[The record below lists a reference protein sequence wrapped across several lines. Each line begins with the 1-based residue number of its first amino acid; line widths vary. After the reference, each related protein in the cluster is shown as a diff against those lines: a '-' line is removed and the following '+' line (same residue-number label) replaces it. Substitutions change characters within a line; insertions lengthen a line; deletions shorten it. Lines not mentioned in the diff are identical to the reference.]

1 MELLE
6 LWTVLGLVRSR
17 TAIGN
22 EVSFQN
28 LFKICKNIFFQKP
41 FSQMASTRRRI
52 MCGFNSCNETVQQ
65 PTLPSWYCQTI
76 IVQTKQ
82 PPLVFNVSPTGCEWG
97 PWSAWAC
104 SVTCGQV
111 LTSYFSKSC
120 CVWFS
125 RRFPCQGRQYRTRA
139 VSASYHGPDCLGPS
153 YFVGGICP
161 NIEVASFVICSFLF
175 LKNLFLFITNPPR
188 HVQRKNL
195 GLEPW
200 NQLGEQHQQSHQQTH
215 LVFL

>member
-1 MELLE
+1 MFHQQDASGG
-6 LWTVLGLVRSR
+6 LGLLGHAQSPVARFLLLTFLNR
-17 TAIGN
+17 A
-22 EVSFQN
+22 
-28 LFKICKNIFFQKP
+28 
-41 FSQMASTRRRI
+41 
-52 MCGFNSCNETVQQ
+52 
-65 PTLPSWYCQTI
+65 
-76 IVQTKQ
+76 
-82 PPLVFNVSPTGCEWG
+82 VF
-97 PWSAWAC
+97 
-104 SVTCGQV
+104 
-111 LTSYFSKSC
+111 
-120 CVWFS
+120 WFS

-175 LKNLFLFITNPPR
+175 LKNLFLFITNPPS